1 MIKKTDTLLIPDIA
15 RVVIRFFSP
24 GSEDRIQRIIGRI
37 LTMDEDKVGK
47 RLQMIMTRFSS
58 RHIHIQDVF
67 LRHFEVVEEHM
78 ITDNALS
85 HNRKLLIG
93 AYFTSEYALESAA
106 LFNPSIVP
114 HPDQTDLASGSRR
127 FVMSLRATG
136 EGHVSSLAFRQ
147 GIIDSECR
155 IELEPTGRIVTGPD
169 LTYNQK
175 YNKDVFNI
183 KLHEMGRSN
192 KISEELL
199 RKLKAEFTL
208 SELKK
213 AVANARK
220 PSLLYDRERVETLDA
235 MLNLAEQ
242 NYEVQFNPKHRI
254 SERVIFPR
262 RGHERKAIEDAR
274 FVLFTDGD
282 TSCYYATFTAY
293 DRHTFFPQLL
303 KTDDFCRFRF
313 ITLNGDGVVNKGMA
327 LFPRK
332 VNRQYVMLSRQDGE
346 NIFIMYSDNVHF
358 WREPVMIMK
367 PSQSWTY
374 VQLGNCG
381 SPIETPEGWL
391 VLTHGVGPM
400 RRYCIGAVLLDLEE
414 PSRIIGRM
422 KEPLLEPDENER
434 DGYVPNVV
442 YTCGAM
448 VHGNRLILPYAMSD
462 YATRI
467 ALVDMDQLIRKL
479 KNG

>member
-1 MIKKTDTLLIPDIA
+1 MIEKTDLLLSPDIA

-24 GSEDRIQRIIGRI
+24 GSVDRIQRIIGRI
-37 LTMDEDKVGK
+37 MSMSEDKVRK
-47 RLQMIMTRFSS
+47 RLQLIMIRFAS
-58 RHIHIQDVF
+58 RHVDIQSVF
-67 LRHFEVVEEHM
+67 LRHFEVVEEHL
-78 ITDNALS
+78 ITDDVLS
-85 HNRKLLIG
+85 HDRKLLIG

-114 HPDQTDLASGSRR
+114 HPDQTGLSPGSRR

-147 GIIDSECR
+147 GVIDSKCR
-155 IELEPTGRIVTGPD
+155 IELEPTGSVVTGPD

-175 YNKDVFNI
+175 YNKEVFTI
-183 KLHEMGRSN
+183 KLHEMARAN
-192 KISEELL
+192 AISETVLSGL
-199 RKLKAEFTL
+199 GKEFTL
-208 SELKK
+208 AELKD
-213 AVANARK
+213 AVGRARK
-220 PSLLYDRERVETLDA
+220 PSLLYDRERVDTLDS

-274 FVLFTDGD
+274 FVLFADGD
-282 TSCYYATFTAY
+282 ASCYYATFTAY
-293 DRHTFFPQLL
+293 DRHDFFPQLL
-303 KTDDFCRFRF
+303 KTDDFCRFQF
-313 ITLNGDGVVNKGMA
+313 ITLNGEGVVNKGMA

-332 VNRQYVMLSRQDGE
+332 VNGQYVMLSRQDGE

-358 WREPVMIMK
+358 WREPEMIMK
-367 PSQSWTY
+367 PSQSWSY

-381 SPIETPEGWL
+381 SPIETSEGWL

-400 RRYCIGAVLLDLEE
+400 RRYCIGAVLLDLED
-414 PSRIIGRM
+414 PSRVIGRL
-422 KEPLLEPDENER
+422 EAPLLEPDENER
-434 DGYVPNVV
+434 EGYVPNVV

-448 VHGNRLILPYAMSD
+448 VHGSRLIMPYAMSD

-467 ALVDMDQLIRKL
+467 ALVDMDRLIKKL
-479 KNG
+479 KCS